1 MKVAVLRECLRNN
14 WSFQHDIDATYKDAH
29 DANMEFFAWDEQPQ
43 QEFDFYDVSEMFH
56 DRSIK
61 YIKEKK
67 NVVVTTEEPSVLS
80 TLKYLNERSQ
90 NLQNII
96 NKPIHYIVRTTWSR
110 DTLLQLGVDGEK
122 ISLIP
127 FGVNTSKFQ
136 PRDLKREY
144 PFPTFLYVGSVSRI
158 KGVDTLLQSFRRV
171 GKGNLLI
178 VTGQFNN
185 DEELINELSRTAN
198 VHVKPWRNDIEYYFN
213 QADIYVQPQSYGNP
227 TNGGILHFGRPL
239 QWAVSSGLPVLS
251 YNQGAARDFIINGR
265 NGFLC
270 NYADAIIDYMNQMSN
285 NPDAVKKM
293 GEYSRWFTKDYCSSA
308 MVGALY
314 NALYKVLSTR

>member
-1 MKVAVLRECLRNN
+1 MKVAVLRECLRSN
-14 WSFQHDIDATYKDAH
+14 WSFVHDIDATFKDAH

-67 NVVVTTEEPSVLS
+67 RVVVTTEEPSVIS
-80 TLKYLNERSQ
+80 TLKYLNERGQ
-90 NLQNII
+90 NLENII
-96 NKPIHYIVRTTWSR
+96 NKPIHYIARTTWSR

-136 PRDLKREY
+136 PRNLKREF

-158 KGVDTLLQSFRRV
+158 KGVDILLRSFKQV
-171 GKGNLLI
+171 GKGHLL
-178 VTGQFNN
+178 VVAGQFNN
-185 DEELINELSRTAN
+185 DEVLLNQLNQTPN
-198 VHVKPWRNDIEYYFN
+198 VHVKSWRNDIEYYFN

-227 TNGGILHFGRPL
+227 MNGGILHFGRPL
-239 QWAVSSGLPVLS
+239 QWAVSSGLPILS
-251 YNQGAARDFIINGR
+251 LNQGAARDFIVQGR

-270 NYADAIIDYMNQMSN
+270 NYADAMTDYMNQLSD
-285 NPDAVKKM
+285 NPEVVKQM
-293 GEYSRWFTKDYCSSA
+293 GYYSRAFAKDYCSSA
-308 MVGALY
+308 MVGSLY
-314 NALYKVLSTR
+314 NAVYKVLAK